1 MELTPKLIDELVPL
15 MLDRPALFVVGAGAS
30 FGLSPSYG
38 FLRGVAEQLTFDAGG
53 FCPGY
58 QPGIEV
64 VRLYGSHEYYSS
76 ASPYVRHIGAGTLR
90 GIMYAELQV
99 SQLPGVCNPYQ
110 VFNRAHP
117 GGCILSFNVDGIA
130 ERSVQTIPVFAPH
143 GSLLRIHGSVEGL
156 RQLTRDSLRYGV
168 DLSGMKEGFGG
179 LTLSVPEPLN
189 ITSLQPEYA
198 ELEPHFDQCESVII
212 VGYSFGRVG
221 DDIDDRETLRYLA
234 SLLNRRQKPV
244 YVVDIAP
251 EHTTGMI
258 DQWCPGVRVVPVKAS
273 WRPLTMAVLRLFHE
287 FGGFPLGQN
296 GGIGRAVY
304 EYYSRAC
311 SAEDVIGPTHR
322 WQDYPIE
329 TLALARCGDM
339 ESPLSRREF
348 AFLCA
353 AFRN

>member
-1 MELTPKLIDELVPL
+1 MDLTPELIDKLVPV

-38 FLRGVAEQLTFDAGG
+38 FLRGVAEQLTYDAGG
-53 FCPGY
+53 FCPEY

-64 VRLYGSHEYYSS
+64 VRLNGSHDKYNR

-90 GIMYAELQV
+90 GIMYSELQV

-110 VFNRAHP
+110 VFNKVHP
-117 GGCILSFNVDGIA
+117 DGCILSFNVDGIA
-130 ERSVQTIPVFAPH
+130 ERSVQTIPVLAPH
-143 GSLLRIHGSVEGL
+143 GSLLSIHGSAEGL

-168 DLSGMKEGFGG
+168 DLSGMKGGFAG
-179 LTLSVPEPLN
+179 LTLSVPESLT
-189 ITSLQPEYA
+189 ITSFQPEYA
-198 ELEPHFDQCESVII
+198 ELEPRFDQCESVII

-221 DDIDDRETLRYLA
+221 NDIDDRETLRYLA

-251 EHTTGMI
+251 EHTAGMI

-273 WRPLTMAVLRLFHE
+273 WRPLTMAILRLVGESCGRKFL
-287 FGGFPLGQN
+287 PN
-296 GGIGRAVY
+296 AGIGPTVY

-311 SAEDVIGPTHR
+311 GIEEVIGPTHR

-339 ESPLSRREF
+339 ESLLSRREF
-348 AFLCA
+348 EFLCA